1 MVVGGL
7 QAILVSPHVPGKG
20 SGKGADRAPMAREG
34 ESDVRYL
41 GPHACEEALGRG
53 ELHALRIAPA
63 AWERCA
69 KLRAEAREQGVVIHR
84 EPAESLDRRAQGQ
97 RHQGVLGE
105 GEALAF
111 SGMEDLRTRLAGRG
125 DTGLVLVLD
134 GVTDP
139 HNFGAILRSAAAAA
153 VDGVV
158 FPERRSAQISE
169 TVVRASAGTAGRVPL
184 VRVVNLGRA
193 LDELKEAGCWIYGL
207 SAGPASRDYLEEPFD
222 RSTALVL
229 GSEGEGLHQ
238 KIAERCDALLRIP
251 MPGGI
256 ESLNVS
262 AAASVM
268 LFRVLARRGREV
280 R

>member
-1 MVVGGL
+1 M
-7 QAILVSPHVPGKG
+7 
-20 SGKGADRAPMAREG
+20 RF
-34 ESDVRYL
+34 L
-41 GPHACEEALGRG
+41 GPHACEEALAQG
-53 ELHALRIAPA
+53 ELQVLRIAPP

-69 KLRAEAREQGVVIHR
+69 KLRAEARAAGVTVHR
-84 EPAESLDRRAQGQ
+84 EPMDSLDRRAEGQ

-105 GEALAF
+105 GGSLKLDSMEALLDRVR
-111 SGMEDLRTRLAGRG
+111 ERG
-125 DTGLVLVLD
+125 NAALVLVLD

-139 HNFGAILRSAAAAA
+139 HNFGAILRSAAGAGADA
-153 VDGVV
+153 VI
-158 FPERRSAQISE
+158 FPERRSAQVNE

-193 LDELKEAGCWIYGL
+193 LEELKEAGAWVFGL
-207 SAGPASRDYLEEPFD
+207 AAGPKSTDYLREPFD
-222 RSTALVL
+222 RATVLVL
-229 GSEGEGLHQ
+229 GSEGEGLHE

-268 LFRVLARRGREV
+268 LFRVVAKRADGPL
-280 R
+280 